1 MTVILASVAPH
12 TCLCTVLLCASP
24 AANAADEDVP
34 EMEFLEYLG
43 MWEETDEEWLLLDED
58 VVADNEERSDP
69 APEGE
74 ESTETEDE
82 S

>member
-1 MTVILASVAPH
+1 MSASRS
-12 TCLCTVLLCASP
+12 LLTVLSLAVCSLVL
-24 AANAADEDVP
+24 AADDELP

-43 MWEETDEEWLLLDED
+43 MWEENDEEWLVLEEPVAATTDER
-58 VVADNEERSDP
+58 NDP

-74 ESTETEDE
+74 ESTEKDDE